1 MRKIEILDCTLRDG
15 GYVNNNHFGYQ
26 NIKNIITKLEKA
38 NIDIIECGY
47 LLDDSEAYSKDVTEY
62 RRIDELTEQSLID
75 IDSNH
80 NYTLMLL
87 GEKYKIENLPEC
99 HNEKNN
105 IIRMSFHKH
114 HLPRAIEYAKEIV
127 KKGYRLFL
135 QPTVIMNYK
144 DEEIIAML
152 NAFNEITLE
161 GVAIVDTFGQ
171 MVLEDIV
178 KITKLFDQYLDP
190 KIKLAFHAHNN
201 LQMAFA
207 NAIAFINNTNE
218 ERAIV
223 IDASLYGMGRGAGN
237 LPTELLANYLNQTY
251 QKNYNISSLLEA
263 CDTTIENIKRKK
275 PWGYSLAY
283 YLSARYACH
292 PSYVLYLLNKKM
304 LDSSDIDQVLQMI
317 SRDKTVEYDKDY
329 IEELYLTYNQQNI
342 DDSNSYKHLKKQ
354 IGDKKVVLIGPGKTL
369 NRYYEK
375 IQQYISEHNCFVI
388 TINNPNLLEHDA
400 VFYSNKKR
408 YYSMKNHQE
417 EKMELLTSNIT
428 SERASNRYIFDYQS
442 SLSRKKEISDSA
454 LLIFLSILE
463 NLNVKDVV
471 LVGFDGYSTDED
483 NYCDDS
489 ISYMLDKNYIDNL
502 NKVMKENIEEYQKKM
517 NICSLTPSKNIK
529 ELII

>member
-1 MRKIEILDCTLRDG
+1 MDLNLDKF
-15 GYVNNNHFGYQ
+15 V
-26 NIKNIITKLEKA
+26 KK
-38 NIDIIECGY
+38 
-47 LLDDSEAYSKDVTEY
+47 VTESDFVKNFTKELNEY
-62 RRIDELTEQSLID
+62 VEKKADEGLNLS
-75 IDSNH
+75 
-80 NYTLMLL
+80 
-87 GEKYKIENLPEC
+87 ENE
-99 HNEKNN
+99 
-105 IIRMSFHKH
+105 
-114 HLPRAIEYAKEIV
+114 V
-127 KKGYRLFL
+127 
-135 QPTVIMNYK
+135 
-144 DEEIIAML
+144 
-152 NAFNEITLE
+152 
-161 GVAIVDTFGQ
+161 
-171 MVLEDIV
+171 
-178 KITKLFDQYLDP
+178 
-190 KIKLAFHAHNN
+190 
-201 LQMAFA
+201 
-207 NAIAFINNTNE
+207 
-218 ERAIV
+218 
-223 IDASLYGMGRGAGN
+223 
-237 LPTELLANYLNQTY
+237 
-251 QKNYNISSLLEA
+251 
-263 CDTTIENIKRKK
+263 
-275 PWGYSLAY
+275 
-283 YLSARYACH
+283 
-292 PSYVLYLLNKKM
+292 YVVYEM